1 MHNYKELL
9 VWEKARK
16 IVKEI
21 YLATQVFPDAE
32 KFGLTSQMR
41 RSAISIPSN
50 IAEGSGRTTNKDFA
64 YFLSVALSSAYELE
78 TQVILSGDLGFL
90 KKDIEE
96 SLLKKLNEIQK
107 MIYVFKRKMQAQ

>member
-78 TQVILSGDLGFL
+78 TQVILSGDWGFL
-90 KKDIEE
+90 KNDIEE
-96 SLLKKLNEIQK
+96 SLLKKIE
-107 MIYVFKRKMQAQ
+107 

>member
-1 MHNYKELL
+1 MRPIMHNYKELL

-78 TQVILSGDLGFL
+78 TQVILSGDWGFL
-90 KKDIEE
+90 KNDIEE
-96 SLLKKLNEIQK
+96 SLLKKIE
-107 MIYVFKRKMQAQ
+107 